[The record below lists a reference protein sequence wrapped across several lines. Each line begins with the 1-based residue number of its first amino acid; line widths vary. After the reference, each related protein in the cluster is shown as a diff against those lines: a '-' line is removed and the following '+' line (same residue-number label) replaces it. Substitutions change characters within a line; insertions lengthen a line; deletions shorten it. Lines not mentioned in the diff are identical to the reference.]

1 MEDQSTSCTPTS
13 DPAQIYIVEMDESSP
28 WHQRLSDQLSDPLV
42 SPKKRRGFKC
52 SLRRILAFSVTLII
66 LSWLYMVHDGYR
78 TANVTPF
85 IDQRPNLDG
94 LKFVPSD
101 NPYIHYVGRWISR
114 PESTRRI
121 GTFPGVYFDFVVNG
135 SKTILVSLH
144 NTKNQSSEFLAE
156 KPLPEFLRLSNTT
169 ATSGPVSILARVGDE
184 DYLVFPEASSITDIR
199 RNLDVTSRQ
208 AIRIVAPMNGG
219 FETLE
224 LDGLWIDE
232 KSQIVPQS
240 QTQTGNG
247 EEHPR
252 QRKILEIVTDL
263 SGSSTARQEDTKKT
277 SQALLRGVRG
287 WEYLLGEMFG
297 ADHTSV
303 NVDVVHPSP
312 SNFLSRGISHLRFQT
327 SWHIL
332 NLGNSDWESFEQHQ
346 GEYDNLTSSAFNT
359 RFEKTYISLL
369 KAIRTLAYPSGA
381 MFRDRPIF
389 VMRPF
394 RGQLEQSTRSVV
406 EHMRL
411 QGDRFI
417 FWLDT
422 SGWLDPAVDSGQ
434 KSEGQDFSIDE
445 ASPLKQRRLTERGHQ
460 RVAMLLHKHVCKYL
474 ARDTAK
480 CAVLPAGTY
489 HTETWIA
496 DVEHVDASKSE
507 LEGRWDGRR
516 SE

>member
-13 DPAQIYIVEMDESSP
+13 DPARIYIVEMDESLP
-28 WHQRLSDQLSDPLV
+28 WNQHLSDQLSDPID

-52 SLRRILAFSVTLII
+52 SLRRLLAFSVALII
-66 LSWLYMVHDGYR
+66 LSWLYMVHDRYR
-78 TANVTPF
+78 TVNVTPF
-85 IDQRPNLDG
+85 VHQRPNLDG

-101 NPYIHYVGRWISR
+101 NPYIHASVPVQDRAMLTSSR
-114 PESTRRI
+114 
-121 GTFPGVYFDFVVNG
+121 VYFDFVVNG
-135 SKTILVSLH
+135 SKTILISLH
-144 NTKNQSSEFLAE
+144 NTKSQSSEFLAE
-156 KPLPEFLRLSNTT
+156 KPLPEFLRPSNTT
-169 ATSGPVSILARVGDE
+169 STSAPVSILARVGDE

-208 AIRIVAPMNGG
+208 DIRIVAPMNGG

-232 KSQIVPQS
+232 KSQILPQS

-247 EEHPR
+247 GEHPR

-263 SGSSTARQEDTKKT
+263 SGASTARQADTKKT
-277 SQALLRGVRG
+277 AQALLRGVRG

-297 ADHTSV
+297 ADHTSHSGPPESKQFLEPWHFSPTV
-303 NVDVVHPSP
+303 PDVMV
-312 SNFLSRGISHLRFQT
+312 
-327 SWHIL
+327 L

-381 MFRDRPIF
+381 IDRPIF

-422 SGWLDPAVDSGQ
+422 SGWLNPAVDSEQ
-434 KSEGQDFSIDE
+434 KSEGQDFYIDE

-480 CAVLPAGTY
+480 CVVLPADTY
-489 HTETWIA
+489 HSETWIA

-507 LEGRWDGRR
+507 LGGRWDGRR